1 MANKLKKEFISIDK
15 QHSFTISIIEDT
27 AYFVLNYIGKGTTP
41 PPAPKIIEKV
51 GKEEEEKEVFA
62 ISYKIFLLLLKDG
75 FQYMTNNGIK
85 YVKQQINYE
94 DKETFKKSFFIEEN
108 NILIAKTNID
118 DFLIE
123 LCEALGMNR
132 L

>member
-1 MANKLKKEFISIDK
+1 
-15 QHSFTISIIEDT
+15 
-27 AYFVLNYIGKGTTP
+27 
-41 PPAPKIIEKV
+41 
-51 GKEEEEKEVFA
+51 
-62 ISYKIFLLLLKDG
+62 
-75 FQYMTNNGIK
+75 MTNNGIK